1 MKIVV
6 ISDSHGRMLDVYDA
20 VERECPDAVIH
31 LGDCYEDA
39 CELRHSYPICRSMP
53 CWAIMTGAQ
62 MYRCSRLLPWKVCEF
77 I

>member
-39 CELRHSYPICRSMP
+39 LSLIHI
-53 CWAIMTGAQ
+53 
-62 MYRCSRLLPWKVCEF
+62 
-77 I
+77 